1 MLGHAAIAE
10 SAIADVGGVLLLA
23 TAEMNALASSSS
35 IGSGTLVGASSLN
48 GNFTQTTAGIFIT
61 GSVNAEVSSSFTQT
75 TEDIKIVNFTDI
87 TMSSAFTQTADG
99 IAILAGV
106 SSQDLNFTK
115 TSSGDILYVEINSV
129 SLPVGKRPAGA
140 PTPGI
145 GYTEITPTG
154 VETYTEIT
162 PSGTETYTEIVR

>member
-10 SAIADVGGVLLLA
+10 AAIADVGGVLLLA

-35 IGSGTLVGASSLN
+35 VGSGTLVGVSSLS

-75 TEDIKIVNFTDI
+75 TEDIKIVNFTDV
-87 TMSSAFTQTADG
+87 TMSSAFTQTADS
-99 IAILAGV
+99 IAVLVGA

-115 TSSGDILYVEINSV
+115 TSSGDILFVDVVTDATTE
-129 SLPVGKRPAGA
+129 
-140 PTPGI
+140 T
-145 GYTEITPTG
+145 YTEITPSGT
-154 VETYTEIT
+154 ETWTEIT

>member
-10 SAIADVGGVLLLA
+10 TALADVGGVLQVA

-35 IGSGTLVGASSLN
+35 VGSGTLVGVSSLS

-75 TEDIKIVNFTDI
+75 TEDIKIVNFTDV
-87 TMSSAFTQTADG
+87 TMSSVFTQTADG
-99 IAILAGV
+99 IAILTGI

-115 TSSGDILYVEINSV
+115 TSSGDILFVDVVTDATTE
-129 SLPVGKRPAGA
+129 
-140 PTPGI
+140 T
-145 GYTEITPTG
+145 YTEITPSGT
-154 VETYTEIT
+154 ETWTEIT

>member
-10 SAIADVGGVLLLA
+10 AAIADVGGVLQVA
-23 TAEMNALASSSS
+23 TAEMNALATSSSV
-35 IGSGTLVGASSLN
+35 GSGTLVGVSSLS

-75 TEDIKIVNFTDI
+75 TEDIKIVNFTDV

-99 IAILAGV
+99 IAILTGI

-115 TSSGDILYVEINSV
+115 TSSGDIMFVDVVTDATTE
-129 SLPVGKRPAGA
+129 
-140 PTPGI
+140 T
-145 GYTEITPTG
+145 YTEITPSGT
-154 VETYTEIT
+154 ETWTEIT

>member
-10 SAIADVGGVLLLA
+10 AAIADVGGVLQLA

-35 IGSGTLVGASSLN
+35 IGSGTLVGVSSLS

-75 TEDIKIVNFTDI
+75 TEDIKIVNFTDA
-87 TMSSAFTQTADG
+87 TLSTEFTQTSDG
-99 IAILAGV
+99 IIIASGV
-106 SSQDLNFTK
+106 VTKDLNFTK
-115 TSSGDILYVEINSV
+115 TTSGDILYIAVTTDATTEI
-129 SLPVGKRPAGA
+129 
-140 PTPGI
+140 
-145 GYTEITPTG
+145 YTEVTSSGT
-154 VETYTEIT
+154 ETYTEIT

>member
-10 SAIADVGGVLLLA
+10 AAIADVGGVLLLA

-35 IGSGTLVGASSLN
+35 IGSGTLVGVSSLS

-87 TMSSAFTQTADG
+87 TMSSVFTQTADG
-99 IAILAGV
+99 IAILAGI

-115 TSSGDILYVEINSV
+115 TSSGDIMFVNVVTDATTE
-129 SLPVGKRPAGA
+129 
-140 PTPGI
+140 T
-145 GYTEITPTG
+145 YTEITPSGT
-154 VETYTEIT
+154 ETWTEIT

>member
-1 MLGHAAIAE
+1 MLGHSAIAE
-10 SAIADVGGVLLLA
+10 TALADVGGVLQVA

-35 IGSGTLVGASSLN
+35 IGSGTLVGVSSLS
-48 GNFTQTTAGIFIT
+48 GKFKQTSTGILIT
-61 GSVNAEVSSSFTQT
+61 GGVNAEVSSSFTQT

-115 TSSGDILYVEINSV
+115 TSSGDILFVDVVTDATTE
-129 SLPVGKRPAGA
+129 
-140 PTPGI
+140 T
-145 GYTEITPTG
+145 YTEITPSGT
-154 VETYTEIT
+154 ETWTEIT

>member
-10 SAIADVGGVLLLA
+10 AALADVGGVLLLA

-35 IGSGTLVGASSLN
+35 IGSGTLVGVSSLS

-75 TEDIKIVNFTDI
+75 TEDIKIVNFTDV

-99 IAILAGV
+99 IAILGGI

-115 TSSGDILYVEINSV
+115 TTSGDILYVAV
-129 SLPVGKRPAGA
+129 TTDA
-140 PTPGI
+140 T
-145 GYTEITPTG
+145 T
-154 VETYTEIT
+154 ETYTEIT
-162 PSGTETYTEIVR
+162 PSGTETWTEITPSGAETWTEIEA